1 LKREELK
8 MDEDV
13 VTLLARVTELE
24 EQQNAALQEQNE
36 LARKRTQTT
45 SHLAAYSL
53 KTAEHAEQQTLL
65 ARERTALTREQTRL
79 SSRSAELASVRTE
92 LSQERTA
99 QAEERSRLSMQRTE
113 MARRRTAYA
122 EWRTRL
128 SEQRTNMAHRR
139 TFDAVTRTRLS
150 LQRTELARGR
160 TFLALTRTGLAFL
173 TLGVTFFRYFGLS
186 AWTAFDL
193 ALVAFSSVM
202 VYFGVRGYYRAKKAE
217 NALTNLLSGEVGKLL
232 SDNVGQA
239 LNLRSVSQAGPQ

>member
-1 LKREELK
+1 

-24 EQQNAALQEQNE
+24 EQQNAALQEQND

-45 SHLAAYSL
+45 SHLAAYSQ

-79 SSRSAELASVRTE
+79 SSRSAELANVRTE

-128 SEQRTNMAHRR
+128 SEQRTNLAHQR

-160 TFLALTRTGLAFL
+160 TFLALIRTGLAFL
-173 TLGVTFFRYFGLS
+173 TLGVSFFRYFGFS
-186 AWTAFDL
+186 AWTAFDG
-193 ALVAFSSVM
+193 ALVVFSSVM

-217 NALTNLLSGEVGKLL
+217 DVLANLLSGDVGRLL
-232 SDNVGQA
+232 TDKVGQA
-239 LNLRSVSQAGPQ
+239 LSLQAGLSDGPK